1 MLALIK
7 EFSFRTRELGSPLE
21 TVKSLETLLKK
32 IHNKE
37 PISNH
42 DKLSLKQI
50 GSIEMFLKLETAM
63 SLIEHLGLDKKDPVF
78 KELKETYRRGN
89 LVFGQIDKK
98 LDRYSNYKAGDLVFT
113 DKGKFKQFRNEH
125 LQLSDRVTN
134 FLLKSPLH
142 HAAVCLKGKSDNSQ
156 STEDQLSHV
165 MQSHGRDDFDLR
177 NKCISSVYR
186 LDPQKMLTENETAL
200 SLLVEIY
207 GAEGMT
213 EGLQKEYQKIQQ
225 TLHNDLEKQFES
237 IVNDSARKQKSG
249 LAEVFSS
256 MHSKTKAPGRFSRLH
271 QKFYTPNADFKDKK
285 MICSE
290 FAAKTML
297 AGLIQEQAVIKGKMV
312 KFLVEKK
319 GMKTEVAEKMI
330 NDMEIF
336 KLPIPENERL
346 STINPTR
353 LLELLS
359 DSQCIA
365 RVEHQPLIKALIK
378 EEDLAIDPKEAVIPA
393 TTTTGFSSGEMHLQE
408 MKPVDLSHLEE
419 VVDKT
424 PNSPPENPTIN
435 DKLMNLDGGIVKN
448 KYKFLEKEGIHFQK
462 IKERRTE
469 IKEQKEKWKAEVDSK
484 LPTDTAVRVKKLEQ
498 EGNIKALEGGM
509 GGAYLLNDAAGH
521 PRYVLKPSDED
532 VLALNNRKCKA
543 TLASGKSIAIMERL
557 RRGIPLYTTVQAEVL
572 AYRVAADLGFA
583 HITPHTDMVIFRSDG
598 FHDMMDNV
606 EEAKGENGAKV
617 LEEVGGPPDKEKLC
631 SVQEFVPNSI
641 ELLDLLNSITTRANN
656 EDLTGSQKGDILMR
670 AIDQKD
676 VEDCIL
682 YACFVGEADGNCGNY
697 RLQQKGVDERGDP
710 TYKMVKVDNALT
722 FSESNEDF
730 NIFLD
735 ELPQAREGLSEAAK
749 DQIRALTEEKMDSII
764 QKMRDL
770 GRSEKA
776 VEAFKK
782 RVVILKQCAAIED
795 VTLAELCN
803 AVKTS
808 VIPRK
813 GPISEKQTMVR
824 REVASTTF
832 VNNDEAATTFIA
844 NDEAA
849 TTFIPKNEA
858 ATTFIAKDEAATTF
872 IQKDDAKDEDQ

>member
-1 MLALIK
+1 M
-7 EFSFRTRELGSPLE
+7 
-21 TVKSLETLLKK
+21 
-32 IHNKE
+32 
-37 PISNH
+37 
-42 DKLSLKQI
+42 
-50 GSIEMFLKLETAM
+50 
-63 SLIEHLGLDKKDPVF
+63 
-78 KELKETYRRGN
+78 
-89 LVFGQIDKK
+89 
-98 LDRYSNYKAGDLVFT
+98 
-113 DKGKFKQFRNEH
+113 
-125 LQLSDRVTN
+125 
-134 FLLKSPLH
+134 
-142 HAAVCLKGKSDNSQ
+142 
-156 STEDQLSHV
+156 
-165 MQSHGRDDFDLR
+165 
-177 NKCISSVYR
+177 
-186 LDPQKMLTENETAL
+186 
-200 SLLVEIY
+200 
-207 GAEGMT
+207 
-213 EGLQKEYQKIQQ
+213 
-225 TLHNDLEKQFES
+225 
-237 IVNDSARKQKSG
+237 
-249 LAEVFSS
+249 
-256 MHSKTKAPGRFSRLH
+256 
-271 QKFYTPNADFKDKK
+271 
-285 MICSE
+285 
-290 FAAKTML
+290 
-297 AGLIQEQAVIKGKMV
+297 
-312 KFLVEKK
+312 
-319 GMKTEVAEKMI
+319 
-330 NDMEIF
+330 
-336 KLPIPENERL
+336 
-346 STINPTR
+346 
-353 LLELLS
+353 
-359 DSQCIA
+359 
-365 RVEHQPLIKALIK
+365 
-378 EEDLAIDPKEAVIPA
+378 
-393 TTTTGFSSGEMHLQE
+393 
-408 MKPVDLSHLEE
+408 
-419 VVDKT
+419 
-424 PNSPPENPTIN
+424 
-435 DKLMNLDGGIVKN
+435 
-448 KYKFLEKEGIHFQK
+448 
-462 IKERRTE
+462 
-469 IKEQKEKWKAEVDSK
+469 
-484 LPTDTAVRVKKLEQ
+484 
-498 EGNIKALEGGM
+498 
-509 GGAYLLNDAAGH
+509 
-521 PRYVLKPSDED
+521 
-532 VLALNNRKCKA
+532 LALNNRKCKA

-849 TTFIPKNEA
+849 TTFIANDEAATTFIPKNEA